1 MAGGEPGG
9 DVGEWLSGLAKS
21 WVLLLVLWCLVP
33 LATGATRSQIDGA
46 VTDKDPGRPV
56 ADDLGC
62 PAQPSACSALHP
74 LSLVGLSLGRWLL
87 QARVGGCTSVWGGW

>member
-1 MAGGEPGG
+1 M
-9 DVGEWLSGLAKS
+9 GEWLSGLAKS
-21 WVLLLVLWCLVP
+21 WVLLLLFGALVLGAWCLVP
-33 LATGATRSQIDGA
+33 LATGATRSQIGGA

-56 ADDLGC
+56 ADNLGC
-62 PAQPSACSALHP
+62 PAQSSACSALHP